1 MIPVTANDKLEQALC
16 PIRSVLN
23 QVTGKW
29 QILIVFALEDGA
41 LRFGELK
48 RLIGDITQ
56 RVLTE
61 NLRGLEKDGYLTRTV
76 FEGPPLAVSYELTK
90 QGDDFVGH
98 LKPVIYWANDILPAV
113 KESRVMYENKQQQ
126 IAKK

>member
-1 MIPVTANDKLEQALC
+1 MIPVTANDKIEQALC

-41 LRFGELK
+41 QRFGQLK

-61 NLRGLEKDGYLTRTV
+61 NLRGLERDGYLTRTV
-76 FEGPPLAVSYELTK
+76 FDGPPVAVSYELTA
-90 QGDDFVGH
+90 QGQEFVKH
-98 LKPVIYWANDILPAV
+98 LTPVIYWANDILPSV
-113 KESRVMYENKQQQ
+113 KENRVKYEEKIQSN
-126 IAKK
+126 